1 MCFGMKGDWML
12 SWKLW
17 SKGPKWKEDRHSPQV
32 VLAGG
37 RQIYDTEEKGAVER
51 WRGLADWG

>member
-1 MCFGMKGDWML
+1 ML
-12 SWKLW
+12 SWKLL

>member
-1 MCFGMKGDWML
+1 ML
-12 SWKLW
+12 SWKLL

-37 RQIYDTEEKGAVER
+37 RQIYDTEEKGAVREMEGASR
-51 WRGLADWG
+51 LGLIRLAL